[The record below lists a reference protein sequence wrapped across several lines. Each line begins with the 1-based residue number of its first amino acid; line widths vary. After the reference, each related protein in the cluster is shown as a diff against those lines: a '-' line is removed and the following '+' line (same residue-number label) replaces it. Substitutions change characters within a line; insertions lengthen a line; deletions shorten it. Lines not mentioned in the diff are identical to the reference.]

1 MNEYYGFNV
10 IRVIEGGTGDRFENH
25 LPASS
30 SCNIVSRLMPDTKE
44 IGRFEYRGI

>member
-30 SCNIVSRLMPDTKE
+30 SCNIVVKTHSAR
-44 IGRFEYRGI
+44 IS